1 MSFKKSLLITAV
13 AVFSLVQSN
22 NVLANAADTL
32 KEKLANLNSFEAV
45 FAQKVK
51 DEQGNIIQEGQ
62 GAIALAHPLKIRW
75 QQLSPDSTLLIS
87 DSSKAYYYDD
97 FAEQVTIMDV
107 HKLIDT
113 TPFVLLTTRSEQ
125 QWAKYSVESSN
136 NGYLISPNP
145 DTESQVE
152 SLYIHFDKSS
162 LSHIEVLD
170 LSGQKSH
177 FSFSE
182 RKVNKEINPQ
192 AFTFTL
198 PEGVMVDDQTTG
210 E

>member
-1 MSFKKSLLITAV
+1 MSFKKSFLITSV

-22 NVLANAADTL
+22 NVLANAAEAL

-45 FAQKVK
+45 FVQQVK
-51 DEQGNIIQEGQ
+51 DEQGNLIQEGQ
-62 GAIALAHPLKIRW
+62 GEIALAHPLKIRW

-87 DSSKAYYYDD
+87 DSAKAYYYDD

-125 QWAKYSVESSN
+125 QWAKYSVEASN

-152 SLYIHFDKSS
+152 SLYIRFDKSS

-192 AFTFTL
+192 TFTFTL